1 MKNFCIKKRGGKPS
15 HFLCNK
21 LRATLIFFYAKE
33 FVQTLVQ
40 PRKFLLKGF
49 FSCGIIRVVETN
61 VIRTLCEV
69 YYDEKGLPF
78 AVCNSI
84 KLGLFG

>member
-1 MKNFCIKKRGGKPS
+1 M
-15 HFLCNK
+15 FLSLFF
-21 LRATLIFFYAKE
+21 LRKVFAE
-33 FVQTLVQ
+33 TLVQ

-61 VIRTLCEV
+61 VIRTFYEV

-78 AVCNSI
+78 AVCYSI

>member
-1 MKNFCIKKRGGKPS
+1 MLLFYGSLRGAFFVSWGGTASFFLQKKIVQTRGKP
-15 HFLCNK
+15 
-21 LRATLIFFYAKE
+21 
-33 FVQTLVQ
+33 Q
-40 PRKFLLKGF
+40 KFLLKGI

-61 VIRTLCEV
+61 VIRTFYEV

-78 AVCNSI
+78 AVCYSI

>member
-1 MKNFCIKKRGGKPS
+1 MQKAFAQTRGK
-15 HFLCNK
+15 
-21 LRATLIFFYAKE
+21 
-33 FVQTLVQ
+33 
-40 PRKFLLKGF
+40 PRKFLLKGL
-49 FSCGIIRVVETN
+49 FSYDIIRVVKTN

-84 KLGLFG
+84 KLGLCI